1 MVKPGHQRFLLF
13 LVSLIL
19 TVMVLP
25 GEIVWANENK
35 GIQVDV
41 TLQPDGSARIRE
53 VWDMVVDEGTELY
66 KPMTMLDDQE
76 LVDYQVKVDGQPL
89 TYQENWDV
97 EGSQEEK
104 SGHYG
109 RADGELNWGIGAY
122 GPHTYEISYQINNFV
137 AQSQTEQ
144 MVFWKLVND
153 SMSPAPEQI
162 KISLQSDLEP
172 LTLENSYRAW
182 AFGFRG
188 KLSFENGKIIASSQ
202 GDFDGSNYATLLL
215 RIPAGTYQTGL
226 KVDKSFEDY
235 LKTAFEGSDYNYED
249 YDPEATYE
257 DLQTGSLNAK
267 GPSAFDRFMDR
278 HLGKIILA
286 GLALVGVSGAMGAY
300 HIYKQRKLKARYYP
314 TMAQAEERL
323 EGHYHRET
331 PAEDVY
337 QIYALLEDME
347 VEDLKANYLTVALL
361 DLVASGAL
369 LIETNLESGLFRSK
383 EESLFSLVAD
393 QTPSGP
399 AGSIYQLMAKAQG
412 KRDQLSQSEFS
423 HYVENNPEKFIQALA
438 KMKTHS
444 KSYLKEAGYLKSL
457 RAKAAKEKTERDQAD
472 DLVDLPLTDQGFVFR
487 DQVVGFKNYL
497 ADYSLL
503 NERGA
508 KEVGLWDQ
516 MMLYAGAYGI
526 LEEVEKEFEKVY
538 PNYYQ
543 YSSFNQVPLMNYYWI
558 SRSINQSY
566 VKATSM
572 SEVSSSGGGGFTS
585 IGGGGG
591 SFGGGSGGGVR

>member
-1 MVKPGHQRFLLF
+1 MVKAGRQRSLLF

-19 TVMVLP
+19 SLIVIP
-25 GEIVWANENK
+25 GERVWANENK
-35 GIQVDV
+35 GIQVEV
-41 TLQPDGSARIRE
+41 TLHQDGSASIRE
-53 VWDMVVDEGTELY
+53 LWDMVVDEGTELY
-66 KPMTMLDDQE
+66 KPMTMLEDQE
-76 LVDYQVKVDGQPL
+76 LVNYQVKVDGQAL
-89 TYQENWDV
+89 TYQDNWDV
-97 EGSQEEK
+97 DASREDKAGY
-104 SGHYG
+104 YG
-109 RADGELNWGIGAY
+109 RADGELNWGIGSY
-122 GPHTYEISYQINNFV
+122 GSHSYEISYQINNFV

-153 SMSPAPEQI
+153 SMSPAPEKIQI
-162 KISLQSDLEP
+162 RLKSELEP
-172 LTLENSYRAW
+172 LTLENNYRVW

-188 KLSFENGKIIASSQ
+188 KLSFEDGQILALSQ

-215 RIPAGTYQTGL
+215 RIPSGTYQTGL
-226 KVDKSFEDY
+226 QLDKRFEDY
-235 LKTAFEGSDYNYED
+235 LRTAFEGSDYNYED

-267 GPSAFDRFMDR
+267 GPSDFDRFMDR

-286 GLALVGVSGAMGAY
+286 GFALVGLTGAMAGY
-300 HIYKQRKLKARYYP
+300 RIHKQRKLKARYYP
-314 TMAQAEERL
+314 TMAQAEDRL
-323 EGHYHRET
+323 QGHYHRES

-337 QIYALLEDME
+337 QLYALLEVME
-347 VEDLKANYLTVALL
+347 VEDLKENYLTVALL

-369 LIETNLESGLFRSK
+369 TIETDKENGFFRTK
-383 EESLFSLVAD
+383 EESYFSLVAD
-393 QTPSGP
+393 QEVSGP
-399 AGSIYQLMAKAQG
+399 AASIYQLMAKAKG
-412 KRDQLSQSEFS
+412 KRDQLSQTVFS
-423 HYVENNPEKFIQALA
+423 QYVENHPEKFTQALA

-444 KSYLKEAGYLKSL
+444 KSYLKEVGYLKSL
-457 RAKAAKEKTERDQAD
+457 QAKPAKEQTERDQAD
-472 DLVDLPLTDQGFVFR
+472 ELADLPLTDAGFSFR

-508 KEVGLWDQ
+508 QEVALWDQ

-526 LEEVEKEFEKVY
+526 LEAVEKEFEKVY
-538 PNYYQ
+538 PHYYQ

-558 SRSINQSY
+558 SRSINNSY
-566 VKATSM
+566 IKATSM
-572 SEVSSSGGGGFTS
+572 SAVSSSGGGGFTS